1 MTAPADATPH
11 IPKSRLRPWV
21 PGQPFDAATEKIFRR
36 RRIDRALPVIRFA
49 CVGACIIFG
58 SFFLRDRY
66 LAPDQERLT
75 LAIRSVA
82 CVFYLVMMRVA
93 RVERLRDHIPLF
105 VPVAAGAG
113 SVFVSLLCAALPN
126 GFDIGIGGPLLV
138 VMAAPAVSPSAPAAI
153 LTCLVGVLVPNV
165 GMMLNRDG
173 WLTIFS
179 TNHYLVMGAAL
190 SMGIAILVE
199 RDARRAFRLE
209 LELETAATTDPLT
222 GVFNRR
228 RVLELAEAEVARAR
242 RYGHALSVVMF
253 DLDHFKQIND
263 RHGHWGGDH
272 VLRAFPIRLE
282 KHLRRNDTL
291 GRLGGEE
298 FVIVLPETDRTA
310 AAAAA
315 ERVRAAIAAESIP
328 IGSSSVTLTLSAGC
342 AELAPDDVAFEPL
355 LRRADAALYA
365 AKRAGRNR
373 VELG

>member
-1 MTAPADATPH
+1 MSAPTNPPPH
-11 IPKSRLRPWV
+11 IPGSQLLPWV
-21 PGQPFDAATEKIFRR
+21 PGQPFDDATERLFRD
-36 RRIDRALPVIRFA
+36 RRIERTLPVIRFA
-49 CVGACIIFG
+49 CVCACVIFA

-66 LAPDQERLT
+66 LAPERERVT
-75 LAIRSVA
+75 LAIRVVA
-82 CVFYLVMMRVA
+82 CVFYLVMMRVS
-93 RVERLRDHIPLF
+93 RMERLRPLIPRF

-113 SVFVSLLCAALPN
+113 SVFVSMLCTTLPN

-153 LTCLVGVLVPNV
+153 LTCLIGVVVPNV
-165 GMMLNRDG
+165 AMVMNRDG

-209 LELETAATTDPLT
+209 LELETAATTDSLT

-272 VLRAFPIRLE
+272 VLRAFPLRLE
-282 KHLRRNDTL
+282 KHLRRNDLL

-315 ERVRAAIAAESIP
+315 ERVRAALAAETIP
-328 IGSSSVTLTLSAGC
+328 VGSSDVTLTLSAGC
-342 AELAPDDVAFEPL
+342 AELGPDDLGFDTL
-355 LRRADAALYA
+355 LRRADVALYA
-365 AKRAGRNR
+365 AKRSGRNR